1 MGGACLPLDSRRCA
15 THKRSSGT
23 FRADAEVT
31 LSGADR
37 WPKRTVMAPRL
48 LYEERMYW
56 STKVSISAKG
66 KKSPGSL
73 L

>member
-1 MGGACLPLDSRRCA
+1 MGGACLPFDLRRCA

-23 FRADAEVT
+23 FRANAEIT
-31 LSGADR
+31 TSGADR
-37 WPKRTVMAPRL
+37 WPKRTVMAPRP
-48 LYEERMYW
+48 LYEEWMYW
-56 STKVSISAKG
+56 STKVSISEKG

>member
-1 MGGACLPLDSRRCA
+1 MGGACLPFDLRRCA
-15 THKRSSGT
+15 IHKRSSGT
-23 FRADAEVT
+23 FRADAEIT
-31 LSGADR
+31 TSGVDR
-37 WPKRTVMAPRL
+37 RPKRTVMTPCP